1 MDNNDKRSTFYKPKN
16 NYKNFTLTDHFK
28 NYHNR
33 DYKHPIDA
41 FNINRDSD

>member
-16 NYKNFTLTDHFK
+16 NYKKFTLTDHFK

-33 DYKHPIDA
+33 DYKHPVDA